1 MSGLWLVLALSVGF
15 FAGFFLFALLAMA
28 RDQDSREPV
37 GYAPLRAVPLHAR
50 TKGYA
55 GQG

>member
-1 MSGLWLVLALSVGF
+1 MSGLWLVLALSIGF

-50 TKGYA
+50 TKS
-55 GQG
+55 